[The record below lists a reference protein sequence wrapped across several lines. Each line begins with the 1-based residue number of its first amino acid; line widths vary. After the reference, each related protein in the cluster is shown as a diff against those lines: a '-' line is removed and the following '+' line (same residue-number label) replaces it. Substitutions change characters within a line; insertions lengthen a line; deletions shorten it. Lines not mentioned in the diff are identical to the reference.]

1 LDCLCVKQHHQQSR
15 AAAPDKKTANCLFV
29 ALSQSKGPDFPRLWL
44 ACPESLTPD
53 PSRASAYGRPTSN
66 SLWRTGL
73 VCRNARPRRLGTAA
87 SHWPAPGPARPKGG
101 TLDLDVRLRT
111 TVDCLTF
118 KPTSPNLISGLNR
131 FVPIRSLAPFGML
144 AGFNKRPFWRSTQVF
159 LPRQPLSS
167 SLRSDPP
174 CRRRRNRGG
183 LARRRSQQTPGLKA
197 ACLRETLSSKRPY
210 TD

>member
-15 AAAPDKKTANCLFV
+15 AASPNNKTANCLFV
-29 ALSQSKGPDFPRLWL
+29 ALSQSKGPDLPRLWL

-53 PSRASAYGRPTSN
+53 PSLASAYGRPTEK

-73 VCRNARPRRLGTAA
+73 VCRNARPRRLPRHSG
-87 SHWPAPGPARPKGG
+87 HRPAPGPTKRGG

-131 FVPIRSLAPFGML
+131 FVPIRSLAPPFGML
-144 AGFNKRPFWRSTQVF
+144 AGFNKRPFCRSTQDLHGASTAPVVG
-159 LPRQPLSS
+159 RTSLSS
-167 SLRSDPP
+167 TWQP
-174 CRRRRNRGG
+174 RR
-183 LARRRSQQTPGLKA
+183 ASPQA
-197 ACLRETLSSKRPY
+197 
-210 TD
+210 